1 MITYIPAFDLYHT
14 IFRMAHIAAKLDD
27 GECFEI
33 DKVRI
38 WDFYLLFPAK
48 TYDIMVYPRKEKD
61 AFKARERWIE
71 PSDNHYDFNGDS
83 RKFFEWIKPFQVS
96 ALNCLVSC
104 GILKKEEYLN
114 NRVCVE
120 DRSKLKAF
128 ITQAGELSAEEH
140 NALSFL
146 GYFSRV
152 MPLTGID
159 GLKARTQLLES
170 KYDAE

>member
-1 MITYIPAFDLYHT
+1 MITYNPAFDLYHT
-14 IFRMAHIAAKLDD
+14 IFRMAHIVDRLEE

-38 WDFYLLFPAK
+38 WDFYLLFPFK
-48 TYDIMVYPRKEKD
+48 LLDLSLHRNESEVRRSRKFLIDDTVNRYE
-61 AFKARERWIE
+61 FKG
-71 PSDNHYDFNGDS
+71 DN

-104 GILKKEEYLN
+104 GILKKEEYLS

-120 DRSKLKAF
+120 SREKLKDF
-128 ITQAGELSAEEH
+128 LSQAGSLTSEES

-146 GYFSRV
+146 GLFSRA

>member
-1 MITYIPAFDLYHT
+1 MITYNPAFDLYHT
-14 IFRMAHIAAKLDD
+14 IFRIAHIVDSLGD

-38 WDFYLLFPAK
+38 WDFYLLFPSK
-48 TYDIMVYPRKEKD
+48 TYEIDVRPRKERD
-61 AFKARERWIE
+61 AFRARERWIE
-71 PSDNHYDFNGDS
+71 PSVNPYDFKGDN

-96 ALNCLVSC
+96 ALNSLVAC
-104 GILKKEEYLN
+104 GILKKEEYLS

-120 DRSKLKAF
+120 DRSKLKDF
-128 ITQAGELSAEEH
+128 LTQAGSLSSEEQ

-146 GYFSRV
+146 GFFSRV

-159 GLKARTQLLES
+159 GLKARTNLLES